1 MPIYF
6 KQGDELVPMLEQP
19 YEAEDLLQEL
29 LAKYPGL
36 LAGDEDDTSQGWL
49 LVQRELGIASEEDG
63 AGRFSIDHLFIDD
76 EGVPTLVE
84 VKRSSN
90 TEIRRQVVGQLL
102 EYAANASAYWQLDK
116 LRASFEANCE
126 AEGKDPAEEV
136 TELVE
141 DSDPDAFWEQ
151 VRTNL
156 AAGKL
161 RLVFVAD
168 HIPSELAR
176 IVEFLNEQ
184 MATTEVIALE
194 VKQYVEKEGQRQ
206 TLVPRIVGRT
216 QAARRA
222 KGTSNSPRFK
232 TIDELK
238 AQLQNE
244 TIRSWVDFVPKRL
257 EELFPDA
264 EVRLAIPGTGDGSLS
279 MNGEMRLQW
288 WYASRWLYAWSDQRW
303 RFEGDEELL
312 RANLSKPGQVKTGED
327 YSNDWAGIRFHVA
340 SEDDLKVF
348 EDFARGICKQAS
360 A

>member
-6 KQGDELVPMLEQP
+6 RQGDELVPMTEQP

-36 LAGDEDDTSQGWL
+36 LSGDEDGAPRKWL
-49 LVQRELGIASEEDG
+49 LIQRELGIASEEDG
-63 AGRFSIDHLFIDD
+63 AGRFSIDHLFVDD
-76 EGVPTLVE
+76 QGVLTLVE

-116 LRASFEANCE
+116 LRASFEAKCE

-136 TELVE
+136 AELV
-141 DSDPDAFWEQ
+141 DHSDPDVFWQQ

-168 HIPSELAR
+168 HIPSELAQ

-184 MATTEVIALE
+184 MSTTEVIALE
-194 VKQYVEKEGQRQ
+194 VKQYLEKEGQRQ
-206 TLVPRIVGRT
+206 TLVPRIIGRT
-216 QAARRA
+216 ERA
-222 KGTSNSPRFK
+222 PKPRSGPRFK

-238 AQLQNE
+238 AQLQTE
-244 TIRSWVDFVPKRL
+244 TIRSWVDYVPKRL
-257 EELFPDA
+257 EELCPDA
-264 EVRLAIPGTGDGSLS
+264 EVRLDIPGTGEGSLS
-279 MNGEMRLQW
+279 VNGEMRLQW
-288 WYASRWLYAWSDQRW
+288 WYASRHLYAWSDQPW

-312 RANLSKPGQVKTGED
+312 RANLSRPGQVKTGED
-327 YSNDWAGIRFHVA
+327 YNNDWAGIRFHIA

-348 EDFARGICKQAS
+348 
-360 A
+360 